1 MRNASAAKKEGNGI
15 KKRKSKQERRFFLL
29 GLLFVSPWLI
39 GFLCFQLYPILS
51 ALYYSFTDFNIF
63 QPAEFTGLDNYVTL
77 FNDKYFPVSIKNTAV
92 MSFIGMP
99 IGLVVAL
106 ALAVLLSKEVK
117 GMPAFRTIY
126 YLPTVV
132 PIVASAML
140 FLWVLNPEYGLLN
153 NFLSWFGI
161 RGPSWLSDPKFT
173 KISLMIMDVWRCGQN
188 TVIFLS
194 ALKAVPK
201 SFYEAAELDGA
212 GPVKRFFKITLPY
225 ISPTIQ
231 FLVVMGLISSFQYFT
246 QAYVF
251 ASVSQVG
258 QSITGGPQNSL
269 LFYSMYLYMNGFS
282 YMKMGYASAMAI
294 VLFLI
299 VLVVSFVA
307 MYLMDKR
314 VTSDGE
320 SGGNSCEKMD
330 HLCKNLAHRGQGLL
344 LYSADLFCLH
354 LFHAVPVD
362 AFHRGKAYEPD
373 ISESAQVDSGPH

>member
-188 TVIFLS
+188 TVIFQKYH
-194 ALKAVPK
+194 AFAG
-201 SFYEAAELDGA
+201 SFSHQLH
-212 GPVKRFFKITLPY
+212 VFFFTLRFFRSQCSIKLCH
-225 ISPTIQ
+225 
-231 FLVVMGLISSFQYFT
+231 FKKSSCLFF
-246 QAYVF
+246 
-251 ASVSQVG
+251 SV
-258 QSITGGPQNSL
+258 L
-269 LFYSMYLYMNGFS
+269 
-282 YMKMGYASAMAI
+282 
-294 VLFLI
+294 
-299 VLVVSFVA
+299 
-307 MYLMDKR
+307 
-314 VTSDGE
+314 
-320 SGGNSCEKMD
+320 
-330 HLCKNLAHRGQGLL
+330 
-344 LYSADLFCLH
+344 
-354 LFHAVPVD
+354 
-362 AFHRGKAYEPD
+362 D
-373 ISESAQVDSGPH
+373 IF